1 MRTIAADAMRAGAI
15 GFSTSRTIGHKTL
28 AGDPIPTLRAAE
40 RELTEIALGMADA
53 GHGVLE
59 VISDWDAPDPD
70 SEFAMLRRVVE
81 ASGRPA
87 LISVTQ
93 RRSEERRVGKECVSP
108 CRSRWSPYH

>member
-1 MRTIAADAMRAGAI
+1 MAQMRTIAADAMRAGAI

-59 VISDWDAPDPD
+59 VISDWDAPDSD
-70 SEFAMLRRVVE
+70 RQFTMLRSVVA
-81 ASGRPA
+81 ASYPPA
-87 LISVTQ
+87 LISDTPSYHTTNKVFQ
-93 RRSEERRVGKECVSP
+93 RTECQERP
-108 CRSRWSPYH
+108 